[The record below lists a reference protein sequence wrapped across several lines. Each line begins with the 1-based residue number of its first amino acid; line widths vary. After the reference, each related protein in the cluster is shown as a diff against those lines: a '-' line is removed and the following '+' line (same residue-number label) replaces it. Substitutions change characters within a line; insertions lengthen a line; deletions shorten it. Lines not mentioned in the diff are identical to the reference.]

1 MCINLL
7 LSFYHIDYNSDV
19 INGSIR
25 YFFWAIGVMRK
36 LLRAQWT
43 EKVWA
48 PLVSSVAMV
57 TTQWKLAFFVGAV
70 YWKINLCFVLSVLFF
85 LLSHLLFQQC
95 VSVPGVLLLQRS
107 RMAEQM
113 LWCRAVLWVALK
125 VHAYYASFR
134 ERRERCVLCGNNTWG
149 GLLQSENRDD
159 NLWVPW
165 VVMAYIALLWD
176 SR

>member
-1 MCINLL
+1 MCIKLL
-7 LSFYHIDYNSDV
+7 LSFYHIACKSDV
-19 INGSIR
+19 INGSVR
-25 YFFWAIGVMRK
+25 YFFWAIGVMKK

-48 PLVSSVAMV
+48 PLVSSMAMV
-57 TTQWKLAFFVGAV
+57 TTQWMLALLWGQYIERLICVLHCLYFFSF
-70 YWKINLCFVLSVLFF
+70 YLICS
-85 LLSHLLFQQC
+85 QC
-95 VSVPGVLLLQRS
+95 VSVPDVLLVQGS

-113 LWCRAVLWVALK
+113 LLYRAVLWVALK
-125 VHAYYASFR
+125 VHTYYASFR
-134 ERRERCVLCGNNTWG
+134 ERKERSVLCWNNTGG

-165 VVMAYIALLWD
+165 VVMAYTALLQD